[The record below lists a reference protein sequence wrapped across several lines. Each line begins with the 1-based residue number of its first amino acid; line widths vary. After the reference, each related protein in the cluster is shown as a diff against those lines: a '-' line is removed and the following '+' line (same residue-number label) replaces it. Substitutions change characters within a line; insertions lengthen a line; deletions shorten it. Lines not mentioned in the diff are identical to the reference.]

1 MKYKDYYETLGVPR
15 GATQDDIK
23 QAYRK
28 LARKY
33 HPDVSK
39 MADAEAR
46 FKDIN
51 EANEVLKDPEKRA
64 AYDQMGSNW
73 KAGQDFQPPPELGR
87 RLRVPRRPGGRWR
100 RRSFGGAELRRE
112 RLLRVAVRPPRRRLG
127 GPRRRAAMQGEDH
140 HAKVLI
146 DVEDS
151 YRGAERTISLR
162 APVESPDGRVAMR
175 ERTLDVHIPKGIRP
189 GQHLR
194 LAGQGGAGIGGGSA
208 GDLYLEIEFKPHPLF
223 RVDGADVYVDLPL
236 APWEAALGATVD
248 VPTPEGTVQLTIPAG
263 SQAGRKLRLKGRG
276 LPGKNPGDL
285 YAVLAVAAAQGR
297 HRAARGRLREPR
309 RGVPR
314 LQAARASAR
323 MTLHESS
330 DLQRAA
336 RQRRR
341 RGSRAD
347 DRRARPGLPRDR
359 AAGRGAGSM
368 KACCSRA
375 ATRARLALPR
385 RLAARGCAWRRG

>member
-23 QAYRK
+23 KAYRK

-73 KAGQDFQPPPELGR
+73 KAGQEFQPPPNWDAGFEFR
-87 RLRVPRRPGGRWR
+87 GGQGGAGPFGAGG
-100 RRSFGGAELRRE
+100 SFGGAEGFDASDFFESLFGRRS
-112 RLLRVAVRPPRRRLG
+112 ATAG
-127 GPRRRAAMQGEDH
+127 GPRRRAGVQGEDH

-146 DVEDS
+146 DLEDS
-151 YRGAERTISLR
+151 YHGAERSISLR
-162 APVESPDGRVAMR
+162 APVESADGRIALQ
-175 ERTLDVHIPKGIRP
+175 ERTLDVHIPKGIRA

-194 LAGQGGAGIGGGSA
+194 LAGQGAPGAGGAKA
-208 GDLYLEIEFKPHPLF
+208 GDLYLEIEFNLHPLF
-223 RVDGADVYVDLPL
+223 RVDGSDVYVDLPL

-248 VPTPEGTVQLTIPAG
+248 VPTPEGTVQLTVPKG

-276 LPGKNPGDL
+276 LPGKSPGDL
-285 YAVLAVAAAQGR
+285 YAVLEVV
-297 HRAARGRLREPR
+297 
-309 RGVPR
+309 VPK
-314 LQAARASAR
+314 A
-323 MTLHESS
+323 ES
-330 DLQRAA
+330 DA
-336 RQRRR
+336 
-341 RGSRAD
+341 
-347 DRRARPGLPRDR
+347 
-359 AAGRGAGSM
+359 
-368 KACCSRA
+368 SRA
-375 ATRARLALPR
+375 AYGNLAEAFADFKPRAHLQR
-385 RLAARGCAWRRG
+385 